1 MPTKGKSSKAAL
13 AESLIAGTKLHF
25 ANVTSLAFDSATF
38 TPAQIE
44 TAFQTLIDLRTA
56 VEAAQAAAATKVA
69 AEGNQAPAVLG
80 LMTAYVAFV
89 RNTFAKSPDVLADF
103 GLKPKKARAP
113 MTAVAKAAAA
123 AKREATRAARNT
135 MGSQQKKTVKGTVT
149 GVTVT
154 PVVAAAPPVATA
166 SPAPG
171 GGSTT
176 HGA

>member
-1 MPTKGKSSKAAL
+1 M
-13 AESLIAGTKLHF
+13 
-25 ANVTSLAFDSATF
+25 TS
-38 TPAQIE
+38 
-44 TAFQTLIDLRTA
+44 FQTLVNLRTD

-69 AEGNQAPAVLG
+69 AEVNQAIAIIL
-80 LMTAYVAFV
+80 LMTAYVAFL
-89 RNTFAKSPDVLADF
+89 RTTFAKSPDVLADF
-103 GLKPKKARAP
+103 GLKAKKVRAP
-113 MTAVAKAAAA
+113 MTVVAKAAAA
-123 AKREATRAARNT
+123 AKRKSTRDARNT

-154 PVVAAAPPVATA
+154 PVVSAAPPVVTA